1 MSINLEVL
9 QLTQTRRM
17 ETQNFIFFFTYW
29 LYAVFLVFYKRVQKV
44 YLKLPQEKVFYQIVG
59 IFNYLEALPAES
71 DLEKAHLKCTRQM
84 YKL

>member
-1 MSINLEVL
+1 
-9 QLTQTRRM
+9 M
-17 ETQNFIFFFTYW
+17 ETQNFIFFLTYW
-29 LYAVFLVFYKRVQKV
+29 LYAVFLVCYKRVQRV